1 MIAEPITR
9 DYVVPQ
15 GADYPIRMR
24 YVVNNVVVDLTGAT
38 IRGSLKK
45 NHTSTTVSLSCTI
58 ANGKAYLNTGTGYFG
73 ITLSA
78 ADTTALEATSYVFD
92 IEVVLPSGDVTRAM
106 QGKITLTPEVTV

>member
-15 GADYPIRMR
+15 GADHPIRMR
-24 YVVNNVVVDLTGAT
+24 YVVNNVPVDLTGAT
-38 IRGSLKK
+38 IRGALKK
-45 NHTSTTVSLSCTI
+45 THTSVLASLSCTTG
-58 ANGKAYLNTGTGYFG
+58 NGKAYLDVATGWFG
-73 ITLSA
+73 INLIA
-78 ADTTALEATSYVFD
+78 ADTSALEATSYVYD